1 VTEVYTVLSDY
12 IRAAMGRAEYEKL
25 DDGTYYGE
33 IPGLQGVYANES
45 KLEACRAELQ
55 SALEDWILFGLSN
68 GFPIPPL
75 DGIDLTTAKVA

>member
-1 VTEVYTVLSDY
+1 MTEVYTVLSDY

>member
-1 VTEVYTVLSDY
+1 MLSDY